1 MSEHLSTV
9 TLSALVDGELSCEQL
24 ADAQAHLAECS
35 ACTSNALGQSLLKS
49 ASARAG
55 RRYMLPAQLETR
67 LSAIAKH
74 ENVTGK
80 VAPPRSQSSGKNL
93 PRFAALAAA
102 LTLLV
107 GIGGITLLYRTS
119 NRAAAVSAQ
128 SSALIAEV
136 CDQHIATLAVNS
148 PPQVI
153 SSDRHTV
160 KPWFQGKLPFS
171 FNLPENLP
179 ADTKLEGADLTY
191 IHGQPA
197 AQLLYSIGKH
207 RVSVFVTQRTNVK
220 AVFGQPRDHAG
231 FHVAGFN
238 TRDLDAIAVSDVDPG
253 RLSGLV
259 GLIFQAQ
266 DGVTSPSN

>member
-1 MSEHLSTV
+1 MSEHLSPIL
-9 TLSALVDGELSCEQL
+9 LSSLADGELSRDQL
-24 ADAQAHLAECS
+24 VAAQAHLAECS
-35 ACTSNALGQSLLKS
+35 ACTSLALTESLLK
-49 ASARAG
+49 AATKKAG
-55 RRYMLPAQLETR
+55 LRYAPTGPLEDRIAAMVREHPKSNHRGIAGEYGSSSWLSLVGVAAAILLIVGIAGTALWSRRQTEPPFAFANHVALETEM
-67 LSAIAKH
+67 L
-74 ENVTGK
+74 
-80 VAPPRSQSSGKNL
+80 
-93 PRFAALAAA
+93 
-102 LTLLV
+102 
-107 GIGGITLLYRTS
+107 
-119 NRAAAVSAQ
+119 
-128 SSALIAEV
+128 
-136 CDQHIATLAVNS
+136 DQHIATLAANS

-207 RVSVFVTQRTNVK
+207 RVSVFISQRTDMKV
-220 AVFGQPRDHAG
+220 VFGPPRDRAG

-238 TRDLDAIAVSDVDPG
+238 TRDLDAVAVSDVDPG

-259 GLIFQAQ
+259 AQIFQAQ
-266 DGVTSPSN
+266 TGVALPAK

>member
-1 MSEHLSTV
+1 MSDHISSQQLN
-9 TLSALVDGELSCEQL
+9 ALVDGEMPRDQL
-24 ADAQAHLAECS
+24 ALAEQHLAECA
-35 ACTSNALGQSLLKS
+35 ACTSQALAQSLLKV
-49 ASARAG
+49 ATKQAG
-55 RRYMLPAQLETR
+55 LRYRPTDTLETR
-67 LSAIAKH
+67 IGEIVRQHSRSRRGTAGSGLSSPAWLSLVGAAAAILL
-74 ENVTGK
+74 
-80 VAPPRSQSSGKNL
+80 VASIGGMAMWNHHQSEADVASAQH
-93 PRFAALAAA
+93 AALETEM
-102 LTLLV
+102 L
-107 GIGGITLLYRTS
+107 
-119 NRAAAVSAQ
+119 
-128 SSALIAEV
+128 
-136 CDQHIATLAVNS
+136 DQHIATLAADS

-197 AQLLYSIGKH
+197 ALLLYSIGKH
-207 RVSVFVTQRTNVK
+207 RVSVFVTQRTGGTP
-220 AVFGQPRDHAG
+220 APGPSDRAG

-266 DGVTSPSN
+266 SGVTLPAK